1 MWKKTKHVYAD
12 ACKQKRYFGPNMD
25 MQKCTFEDAATLVH
39 TQGDEENKL
48 LKDESRHPHKET
60 LSPHK
65 HIREKDA

>member
-1 MWKKTKHVYAD
+1 
-12 ACKQKRYFGPNMD
+12 MD
-25 MQKCTFEDAATLVH
+25 MLKFTYEDASALMH

-48 LKDESRHPHKET
+48 LKDESQHPHKET

>member
-1 MWKKTKHVYAD
+1 
-12 ACKQKRYFGPNMD
+12 MD
-25 MQKCTFEDAATLVH
+25 MQKFTYEDALMH